1 MNVFFFRVLLENGKH
16 RTGLTRL
23 SVSRDAS
30 ARMWLEKNY
39 GGTVL
44 NLYRLPKWL
53 TEVQRSVSDLV
64 SPAIRPKELSGM
76 LRDLGIMSSSGVP
89 VLDAIRAVSE
99 DVDTGAGN
107 NVARVG
113 MRLLEEL
120 DAGASISDAF
130 NRQPD
135 VFPET
140 VRNLVL
146 LGDETGSMDR
156 MLLEAADHIER
167 VAAMKADTKQALIYP
182 AFVFAAIFGAAGFWI
197 YYVIPNLLGLFTQM
211 NAKLPWLTVVV
222 LDVAAWLTIHFP
234 MVCAGLVVSI
244 LGLWV
249 GWRYSRIMRR
259 TAYYLM
265 HKLPVTRGIV
275 VPSGLAF
282 FSEYLSILIR
292 AGLDMVSSLSILE
305 RAMRDEYYYDRI
317 VAMRQVLEHGDRISV
332 AMRQVGGFP
341 PMMRRM
347 ISVGEDTGS
356 LDKQLAYLAKEYSTR
371 LQRVI
376 STLSEIIKPLVV
388 VFAGGMFAI
397 LIIAL
402 LLPIYDLVR
411 QSMSPGGM

>member
-1 MNVFFFRVLLENGKH
+1 MNVFFYRVLLENGKL
-16 RTGLTRL
+16 RRGLTRL
-23 SVSRDAS
+23 SVGRDES

-44 NLYRLPKWL
+44 TVYRLPPWL
-53 TEVQRSVSDLV
+53 TEIQRSLGDLFHP
-64 SPAIRPKELSGM
+64 SIRPKELSGM
-76 LRDLGIMSSSGVP
+76 LRDLAIMTSSGIP
-89 VLDAIRAVSE
+89 ALEAIRAVSE
-99 DVDTGAGN
+99 DTNTGGRN

-113 MRLLEEL
+113 LRLLEEL

-130 NRQPD
+130 GRQPD

-156 MLLEAADHIER
+156 MLMEAADHVER

-182 AFVFAAIFGAAGFWI
+182 CFVFGAIFGAAGFWI
-197 YYVIPNLLGLFTQM
+197 YYVIPNLTGLFQQM
-211 NAKLPWLTVVV
+211 NAELPTITVVV
-222 LDVAAWLTIHFP
+222 LEIAAWLTDHFSL
-234 MVCAGLVVSI
+234 VGIGLLATI
-244 LGLWV
+244 LSFWL
-249 GWRYSRIMRR
+249 GWRYSRMFRR
-259 TAYYLM
+259 AVYHLL
-265 HKLPVTRGIV
+265 HRLPMTRTIV
-275 VPSGLAF
+275 VSSGLAF

-317 VAMRQVLEHGDRISV
+317 VAMRQVLAHGDRISV

-356 LDKQLAYLAKEYSTR
+356 LDKQLAYLAKEYGTR
-371 LQRVI
+371 L
-376 STLSEIIKPLVV
+376 SS
-388 VFAGGMFAI
+388 
-397 LIIAL
+397 
-402 LLPIYDLVR
+402 
-411 QSMSPGGM
+411 SPWSSCLRAACSPS